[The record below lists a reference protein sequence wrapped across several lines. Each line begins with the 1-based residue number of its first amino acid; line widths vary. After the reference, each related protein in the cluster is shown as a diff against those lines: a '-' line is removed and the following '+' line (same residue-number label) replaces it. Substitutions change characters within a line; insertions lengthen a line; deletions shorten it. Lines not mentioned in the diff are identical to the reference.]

1 MKKSVKIILIVSI
14 AVVLIAAAALLL
26 PSLLKKE
33 EWTPMNR
40 HLPMSKNGLVSW
52 TPFVSAIG
60 YGYYFVDEN
69 GNRGEQGYTERP
81 YMQLPAGYALNIF
94 PVHSSHHAGPGIWYS
109 DIYRGR
115 NGKLLA
121 MDEKGLVSWEPVKKA
136 VGYGYCFVD
145 VEGNDIEEGYTEETS
160 VQLKEGRCL
169 RMWPVYANG
178 RKGKARLSEH
188 YTPPVKVKPESNGAD
203 QWIRLGTDGN

>member
-1 MKKSVKIILIVSI
+1 MKKSVKIKLIVSI

-33 EWTPMNR
+33 EWTPMNH

-60 YGYYFVDEN
+60 YGYYFVGEN
-69 GNRGEQGYTERP
+69 GNRGEQ
-81 YMQLPAGYALNIF
+81 
-94 PVHSSHHAGPGIWYS
+94 
-109 DIYRGR
+109 
-115 NGKLLA
+115 
-121 MDEKGLVSWEPVKKA
+121 
-136 VGYGYCFVD
+136 
-145 VEGNDIEEGYTEETS
+145 GYTEETS

-169 RMWPVYANG
+169 RMWPVYASG

-203 QWIRLGTDGN
+203 QWFRLGTDGN